1 MKIRVKRNVEVTM
14 AGKVIKNGLR
24 WLVICIIVFL
34 ISIFLHECGHGLA
47 NHLRGISCSTGFN
60 RVGDIYKYPKDV
72 DFRAAYRNASES
84 LLDFGVPIT
93 LLLAS
98 AGTFCACR
106 LHGWSQKISWPIAV
120 TNSMLRLIPCIYVL
134 FVPLFTGNIW
144 KEDEYET
151 GQYLA
156 QLVGCSALTYLPA
169 FVSVLISIV
178 CLFFLLHKGKQK
190 MSRWMIAGY
199 ALVTL
204 LGYDLSLYIANWLDD
219 FIRINW

>member
-1 MKIRVKRNVEVTM
+1 M
-14 AGKVIKNGLR
+14 AGKVIKNGLL

-72 DFRAAYRNASES
+72 DFRATYRNASES

-106 LHGWSQKISWPIAV
+106 LHG
-120 TNSMLRLIPCIYVL
+120 
-134 FVPLFTGNIW
+134 
-144 KEDEYET
+144 
-151 GQYLA
+151 
-156 QLVGCSALTYLPA
+156 
-169 FVSVLISIV
+169 
-178 CLFFLLHKGKQK
+178 
-190 MSRWMIAGY
+190 
-199 ALVTL
+199 
-204 LGYDLSLYIANWLDD
+204 
-219 FIRINW
+219 

>member
-1 MKIRVKRNVEVTM
+1 M

-72 DFRAAYRNASES
+72 DFRATYRNASES

-98 AGTFCACR
+98 AGTFCACSYKQ
-106 LHGWSQKISWPIAV
+106 HAASD
-120 TNSMLRLIPCIYVL
+120 SMHICAFCSIIYR
-134 FVPLFTGNIW
+134 
-144 KEDEYET
+144 ERME
-151 GQYLA
+151 
-156 QLVGCSALTYLPA
+156 
-169 FVSVLISIV
+169 
-178 CLFFLLHKGKQK
+178 
-190 MSRWMIAGY
+190 RR
-199 ALVTL
+199 
-204 LGYDLSLYIANWLDD
+204 
-219 FIRINW
+219 RI

>member
-1 MKIRVKRNVEVTM
+1 MKIRVKRNVEVKM
-14 AGKVIKNGLR
+14 AGKVIKNVLR

-120 TNSMLRLIPCIYVL
+120 TNSMLRLICAFCSIIYRERV
-134 FVPLFTGNIW
+134 
-144 KEDEYET
+144 E
-151 GQYLA
+151 
-156 QLVGCSALTYLPA
+156 
-169 FVSVLISIV
+169 
-178 CLFFLLHKGKQK
+178 
-190 MSRWMIAGY
+190 RR
-199 ALVTL
+199 
-204 LGYDLSLYIANWLDD
+204 
-219 FIRINW
+219 RI

>member
-24 WLVICIIVFL
+24 WLVICIIIFL

-106 LHGWSQKISWPIAV
+106 LHGWSQKIS
-120 TNSMLRLIPCIYVL
+120 
-134 FVPLFTGNIW
+134 
-144 KEDEYET
+144 
-151 GQYLA
+151 
-156 QLVGCSALTYLPA
+156 
-169 FVSVLISIV
+169 
-178 CLFFLLHKGKQK
+178 
-190 MSRWMIAGY
+190 
-199 ALVTL
+199 
-204 LGYDLSLYIANWLDD
+204 
-219 FIRINW
+219 